1 MATIDVCRK
10 HGKPLPQARAAV
22 ERVAGHIAE
31 RFSVQCAWDGD
42 TLQFERP
49 GVNGAIELGGDEV
62 RVVANLGFLLS
73 ALKGP
78 IEAEIH
84 RFLDDEFA

>member
-1 MATIDVCRK
+1 MTTIDVCRK
-10 HGKPLPQARAAV
+10 HGKSLEDARAAV

-31 RFSVQCAWDGD
+31 RFSVQCGWDGD
-42 TLQFERP
+42 TLLFERS
-49 GVNGAIELGGDEV
+49 GVHGAIELASEEV
-62 RVVANLGFLLS
+62 RVTAKLGFMLM

-84 RFLDDEFA
+84 RFLDEEFA